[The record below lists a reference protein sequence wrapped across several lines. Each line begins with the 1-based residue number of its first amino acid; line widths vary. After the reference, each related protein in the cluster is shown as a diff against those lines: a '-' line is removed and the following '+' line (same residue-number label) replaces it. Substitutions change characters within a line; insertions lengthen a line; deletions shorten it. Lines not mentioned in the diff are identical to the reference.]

1 MTDKEDIA
9 MLENLK
15 HRRLRKP
22 VRIILEALACVAL
35 FIGMI
40 AIFAGAVLQESYKL
54 CPVTA
59 EEMEGF

>member
-1 MTDKEDIA
+1 

-15 HRRLRKP
+15 RRRLRKP
-22 VRIILEALACVAL
+22 VRIILEALACAAL

-54 CPVTA
+54 CPVTI
-59 EEMEGF
+59 EEREGQ